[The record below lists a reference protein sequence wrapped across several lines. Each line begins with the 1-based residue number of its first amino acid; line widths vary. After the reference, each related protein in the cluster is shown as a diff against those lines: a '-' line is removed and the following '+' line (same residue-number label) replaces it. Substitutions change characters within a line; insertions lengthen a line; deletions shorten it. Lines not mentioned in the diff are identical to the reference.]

1 MTLAIDVAQV
11 ESVLLPDGK
20 WHQVSDFNLDAYE
33 FKEAENFIVKGGQVD
48 GVPSTGA
55 RWTEHGRL
63 VFCQLTAILAVRYAS
78 KAQAAPIVSS
88 GGKSKKF

>member
-1 MTLAIDVAQV
+1 MSLAIDVGQV
-11 ESVLLPDGK
+11 ESALLPDGK

-33 FKEAENFIVKGGQVD
+33 FKEGDNYIVKGGQVD

-55 RWTEHGRL
+55 RWTENGRL
-63 VFCQLTAILAVRYAS
+63 VFCPLTAISAVRYAS
-78 KAQAAPIVSS
+78 KAQAAPAVSS